1 MIPFFGIGANQLADS
16 CVGDLGKD
24 ANTKFRG
31 GDGTGNSIYNTC
43 KLTCF
48 QCNWR
53 TNLQCMLLP
62 DWAVWTVTM
71 VEGLPSPT
79 DVFAVT

>member
-1 MIPFFGIGANQLADS
+1 MIIPFLVIGADQLADS

-24 ANTKFRG
+24 TNAKFRG
-31 GDGTGNSIYNTC
+31 GDGTGSRICNRC

-62 DWAVWTVTM
+62 D
-71 VEGLPSPT
+71 
-79 DVFAVT
+79 